1 MYLLISLKT
10 LYKHQVE
17 FLKFFP
23 LLWIYYMFIV
33 ETLEYM
39 QKLYF
44 VWQRAQSKSEN
55 STHRMGENICKPVKY
70 LQSIKEWYLE
80 YIKELM
86 QSNNNNTKNSI

>member
-44 VWQRAQSKSEN
+44 VWQRHNQK
-55 STHRMGENICKPVKY
+55 VKI
-70 LQSIKEWYLE
+70 QPTEWEKIFASL
-80 YIKELM
+80 L
-86 QSNNNNTKNSI
+86 NTCNLLRSDI